1 MIVCAYVCL
10 EFIYNSC
17 SSAGMLLALAVSPR
31 SPAPVLW
38 LMRHG

>member
-10 EFIYNSC
+10 KFIYNSC
-17 SSAGMLLALAVSPR
+17 SSAGVLLALAISPQ
-31 SPAPVLW
+31 SPAPVLC